1 MAKVNSVNGAFIG
14 RIGNIV
20 YYELDGVQIARSIGQ
35 HPGTFSKAQ
44 LANQQRTAVVSKFL
58 NPIKAFI
65 SLSFKSTE
73 FKAKNHPY
81 NKASSY
87 NKINATIGE
96 YPNISMDFS
105 KVRISDGD
113 LPEAKNPEVVAV
125 EGGLKFTWTYDEKAD
140 AERREDQVMLMAYF
154 PKQEAAIFIYSGARR
169 PEQEATLAIDPS
181 FARKEAE
188 TYIAFVSDDR
198 TRIAR
203 SVYTG
208 KVICME

>member
-1 MAKVNSVNGAFIG
+1 MAKVNGVNGAFKG

-65 SLSFKSTE
+65 SLSFKSPE
-73 FKAKNHPY
+73 FKAKNYPY

-87 NKINATIGE
+87 NKINATMGE

-105 KVRISDGD
+105 KVRIAQGD
-113 LPEAKNPEVVAV
+113 LQEAQNAEVNAV
-125 EGGLKFTWTYDEKAD
+125 EGGMKFTWTYDDKAD
-140 AERREDQVMLMAYF
+140 RERKEDQVMLMAYF
-154 PKQEAAIFIYSGARR
+154 PKKETALFIYSGARR
-169 PEQEATLAIDPS
+169 TAKEALLAIDPS
-181 FARKEAE
+181 FAGEEAE

-198 TRIAR
+198 TGIAN

-208 KVICME
+208 KMLCVE